1 MVTSS
6 SSLRATELKFQ
17 AKMENEEMKSDSLWW
32 YSHTS
37 PEISKFVAEDVEVVD
52 QSVKEMLQLI
62 GHSGDFSMEKV
73 DSYHLKQDE
82 LIAHVKE
89 FSRRYH
95 LLAERYSGL
104 TGELHR
110 YVESGT
116 KMENSILT
124 PDKKLGMQE
133 FERGD
138 FTYNLSVSS
147 GRDTSDISLNDGSRF
162 IMLSSDS
169 DSESCNSS
177 PNDHLSPLPTRKMPE
192 PAILNLETE
201 FSGMEG
207 VVDPTKHDH
216 MNDTQKVDSG
226 RYKEMLKKI
235 STYEEQFRIS
245 SQKLKF
251 QEEEITRMRSEQK
264 KNESL
269 LIKLGSMETQ
279 LESAKNEIKMHVV
292 HIQTE
297 NRKVSQLQMQIAVLE
312 AEIESEKSKVLDLQ
326 ESMIKYIADVAE
338 RDYEIRKLSAA
349 LQDASENLASEKG
362 QLESRISNL
371 SERLTTQEAR
381 TEEWELQCES
391 LVNEIKQREANK
403 NEMKRMHEAQEA
415 SWQDEIE
422 SMTLELYEKNE
433 CVNTM
438 NKDLDRLKQE
448 YDTIRAEKDELN
460 AKLLTLSA
468 ELSLRETQVLET
480 ECHLHQLHS
489 ENVQLSAGFENA
501 NKIADEL
508 RSRVDELGKEV
519 EWQRVLISDRAEEK
533 REAIRQLCFALE
545 HYRTLNEELRSVYK
559 RPPVM
564 VS

>member
-1 MVTSS
+1 
-6 SSLRATELKFQ
+6 
-17 AKMENEEMKSDSLWW
+17 MESEEMKSDSLWW

-37 PEISKFVAEDVEVVD
+37 PEISKLVAEDVKVVD
-52 QSVKEMLQLI
+52 ESVEEMLQLI
-62 GHSGDFSMEKV
+62 GHSGDYSMEKV

-124 PDKKLGMQE
+124 TDKKLGMQE

-138 FTYNLSVSS
+138 FTCNSVSS
-147 GRDTSDISLNDGSRF
+147 GRDTSDLSLNDGSRF

-169 DSESCNSS
+169 DSESYNSS
-177 PNDHLSPLPTRKMPE
+177 PNAHLSPLPTRKMQE
-192 PAILNLETE
+192 HVILNLETE

-216 MNDTQKVDSG
+216 AIDTQKVDSG
-226 RYKEMLKKI
+226 RYKEMLKNI
-235 STYEEQFRIS
+235 STYEEQLRIS
-245 SQKLKF
+245 SQKLRF
-251 QEEEITRMRSEQK
+251 QEEEITRMRNEQK
-264 KNESL
+264 TNESL
-269 LIKLGSMETQ
+269 LVKLASMETQ

-297 NRKVSQLQMQIAVLE
+297 NRKVSQLQMHIAVLE
-312 AEIESEKSKVLDLQ
+312 AEIESEKSQVLDLQ
-326 ESMIKYIADVAE
+326 ESIIKYNADVAE

-349 LQDASENLASEKG
+349 LQDASENFASEKA
-362 QLESRISNL
+362 QLESHISNL

-381 TEEWELQCES
+381 TEEWKLQCES
-391 LVNEIKQREANK
+391 LVNEIKQHEGNK
-403 NEMKRMHEAQEA
+403 NEMKRMHEAQEVC
-415 SWQDEIE
+415 WQDEIE
-422 SMTLELYEKNE
+422 SMALELYEKNE

-438 NKDLDRLKQE
+438 NKDLDRLKLE
-448 YDTIRAEKDELN
+448 YDTLRAEKDELN
-460 AKLLTLSA
+460 AKLQTLSA
-468 ELSLRETQVLET
+468 ELSSRETQVLET
-480 ECHLHQLHS
+480 ECRLHQLHS
-489 ENVQLSAGFENA
+489 VNVQLSAGFENA
-501 NKIADEL
+501 NKITDEL
-508 RSRVDELGKEV
+508 RSKVEELGKEV
-519 EWQRVLISDRAEEK
+519 EWQRVLISDSAEEK

-545 HYRTLNEELRSVYK
+545 HYRNLNEEVRGAYK
-559 RPPVM
+559 RPAVM